1 MWDDSLIHW
10 LFLNYLLDNHQKH
23 MCLLTII
30 SHDSVKRSKIG
41 YFLSRWPISCL
52 LQEQEEVFGQ
62 ELFCVFVRLKS
73 VIFPLQQ
80 NGWISGGWSGRL
92 GHRGQTGWKS
102 AAQRAESALQQRQN
116 IREFLLILMLIL
128 NVPILFIY
136 FLKLTQQQAAS
147 CEWGLVTYTTIAIA
161 ITHNSGES
169 SNLVGKTQKFQKTFA
184 ANFELQEDLFGCDT
198 PLLTPTPIPPTT
210 NQVIPPFPLISP
222 PLL

>member
-1 MWDDSLIHW
+1 
-10 LFLNYLLDNHQKH
+10 
-23 MCLLTII
+23 
-30 SHDSVKRSKIG
+30 
-41 YFLSRWPISCL
+41 
-52 LQEQEEVFGQ
+52 
-62 ELFCVFVRLKS
+62 
-73 VIFPLQQ
+73 
-80 NGWISGGWSGRL
+80 
-92 GHRGQTGWKS
+92 
-102 AAQRAESALQQRQN
+102 
-116 IREFLLILMLIL
+116 MLIL

-222 PLL
+222 PPPLGTDATRPYIDMDLPLPPGGDGLVQVPTLSV